1 MIAVAFTILSSTRIL
16 ISEEVSPKKDIMD
29 VRCHQMLN
37 LQRQPPVESQCH
49 YVVKAEFDGRQYGDD
64 YLVLK
69 KGDTVMVSW
78 LKRLWLNRF

>member
-1 MIAVAFTILSSTRIL
+1 LKLSPSF
-16 ISEEVSPKKDIMD
+16 EEAGVQQI
-29 VRCHQMLN
+29 
-37 LQRQPPVESQCH
+37 RQQKSQCH